1 MNRRLIRLSEQG
13 GFWSV
18 DYDGLTPAKR
28 VFRIVWELEAEVN
41 NGGFDQY
48 FFNSSG
54 RLACYA
60 LDALLAIQAP
70 SMAAIV
76 RDAIEAVGG
85 DPPWAGDG
93 ARQGRVI
100 NLTPAGKE
108 KLEALDRQFWRYPDS
123 LTELLYLY
131 VVKHRDEFGAPADFY
146 PE

>member
-18 DYDGLTPAKR
+18 DYDALTPAKR
-28 VFRIVWELEAEVN
+28 VFRVIWELEAEVN

-60 LDALLAIQAP
+60 VDALLAIQAP

-76 RDAIEAVGG
+76 RNAIEAV
-85 DPPWAGDG
+85 DDLPWRDDS
-93 ARQGRVI
+93 ARQSRVV
-100 NLTPAGKE
+100 NLTPARKE

-131 VVKHRDEFGAPADFY
+131 VIKHRDEFGAPAHFY
-146 PE
+146 LQ